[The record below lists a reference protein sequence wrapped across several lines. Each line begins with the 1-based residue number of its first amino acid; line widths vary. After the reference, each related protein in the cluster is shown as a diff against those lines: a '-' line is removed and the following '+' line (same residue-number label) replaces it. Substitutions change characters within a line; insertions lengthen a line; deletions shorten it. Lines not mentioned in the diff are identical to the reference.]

1 MKKDEIILFLKE
13 IKPEFEKR
21 GITKIALFGSFAKDE
36 VNIYSDIAIKKD
48 RKKVTTPSVYEY
60 FNIINDLK
68 RVVKKRFKR
77 RVDILDLDSNSPFIK
92 DIEKELI
99 YIKD

>member
-21 GITKIALFGSFAKDE
+21 GITQIALFGSFAKDE
-36 VNIYSDIAIKKD
+36 VNIYSDIDIAIKKD

-77 RVDILDLDSNSPFIK
+77 RVDILDLD
-92 DIEKELI
+92 
-99 YIKD
+99 